1 MIHRIVT
8 PICRKTKSFYMCER
22 FGSEFVLEG
31 TKSPLFVY
39 RKMELAEQIKQM
51 ADQHFLGSTHF
62 VLDVRVN
69 ARMSPPKI
77 VVVVDGDQGITI
89 DECANLSRALSDSI
103 HESDLMEDY
112 TMEVTTPGIDQP
124 LKLLRQY
131 IKNIGRNMKVELKE
145 NEVVRGKLHEVLT
158 DEIIIETE
166 GKEKSIRSIP
176 FDQISKTTVTISFKS

>member
-8 PICRKTKSFYMCER
+8 PICRKTKSFYICER

-51 ADQHFLGSTHF
+51 ADQHFWGSTHF

-77 VVVVDGDQGITI
+77 VMVVDGDQGITI

-103 HESDLMEDY
+103 HESNLMEDY

-131 IKNIGRNMKVELKE
+131 QKHIGRNLKVELKE
-145 NEVVRGKLHEVLT
+145 SEVVRGKLLQMEDDSITIEV
-158 DEIIIETE
+158 E
-166 GKEKSIRSIP
+166 GKEKNRM
-176 FDQISKTTVTISFKS
+176 KISFNQINKTFVQVSFK